1 MMKITILAYHIEV
14 IYVRSVNDLDI
25 TAVLEE
31 GVTRAQGPGISR

>member
-1 MMKITILAYHIEV
+1 MMKITIPAYHIEV

-31 GVTRAQGPGISR
+31 GVTRAQGISR